1 MRDLLSCSLLR
12 DLKPTAS
19 SVAWSLSGRKVES
32 EKPFVGVFFAT
43 VRVDRGCL
51 SRRARETFSLATFSE
66 TCNLEIE
73 VACWFFELNG

>member
-1 MRDLLSCSLLR
+1 M
-12 DLKPTAS
+12 AS

-32 EKPFVGVFFAT
+32 EKPFVGVFAT

-51 SRRARETFSLATFSE
+51 SCRAREIFSLATFSE

-73 VACWFFELNG
+73 VACQFFKLNG